1 MEINTKPSVIS
12 LFCGAGGS
20 SLGYQLSGCH
30 ELLGIDIDSIP
41 CQTFQHN
48 FPLTPIWHRDLTTVE
63 IEEVLQYLDREVG
76 QLDVLDSP
84 LPCQVFSICGSRD
97 MSKTKEMIYF
107 WKRYGLWQDSDPKC
121 S

>member
-20 SLGYQLSGCH
+20 SLGYQLSGFH

-41 CQTFQHN
+41 CQTYQHN
-48 FPLTPIWHRDLTTVE
+48 FSLTPIWHRDLTTVE
-63 IEEVLQYLDREVG
+63 IEEVLQYLEKLVNWMYLIVHYRV
-76 QLDVLDSP
+76 
-84 LPCQVFSICGSRD
+84 RD
-97 MSKTKEMIYF
+97 FLSMVVEMSKTKEMIYF
-107 WKRYGLWQDSDPKC
+107 WKRYGLLQDSDPKC